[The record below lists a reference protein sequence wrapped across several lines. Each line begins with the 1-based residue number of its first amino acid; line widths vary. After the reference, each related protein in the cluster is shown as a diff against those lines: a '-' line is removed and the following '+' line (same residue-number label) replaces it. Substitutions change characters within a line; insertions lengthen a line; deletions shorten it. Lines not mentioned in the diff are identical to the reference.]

1 MSRFNDLT
9 AELAA
14 KGAGNPA
21 GLARY
26 IGQHKYGR
34 ESFRALQAAGRVK
47 HRTASSSSNR
57 AAEPLP
63 ERMLQATRLLAD
75 LPVLPLS

>member
-1 MSRFNDLT
+1 MSRFDDLT

-26 IGQHKYGR
+26 IGQHQYGR
-34 ESFRALQAAGRVK
+34 EGFRALQAAGRAK
-47 HRTASSSSNR
+47 HTAASSNR
-57 AAEPLP
+57 AAEPLLP